1 MFSWSADEVISLAKD
16 EVWIKISAFKPI
28 LTQPEIVQECLSHF
42 YLMAFTSD
50 VLNGGAD
57 DTHAIEITAKG
68 NTRRQILTNLPGD
81 DYLSN
86 KGDLWTYPMSSFNFP
101 DQCIKKNDITNIA
114 IVQNN
119 NDGWHISSVTS
130 FFTDITG
137 KREIGSIDIAAN
149 RWIDGDSSQDR
160 MRFDLTLVN

>member
-1 MFSWSADEVISLAKD
+1 
-16 EVWIKISAFKPI
+16 
-28 LTQPEIVQECLSHF
+28 
-42 YLMAFTSD
+42 MAFTSD
-50 VLNGGAD
+50 VPNGGAD
-57 DTHAIEITAKG
+57 ISHAIEITAKR
-68 NTRRQILTNLPGD
+68 NTRRQVLTNLPGD
-81 DYLSN
+81 DYFPN

-114 IVQNN
+114 IIQDN
-119 NDGWHISSVTS
+119 NDGWHISSVTT

-160 MRFDLTLVN
+160 MRFDLTLAN